1 MSSGLA
7 TVDLQTSVSET
18 NVSALNILSS
28 GNDESWLKAIWN
40 AGRILASAGIL
51 TIAATSAT
59 AVSADWSLD
68 RRRRVA
74 ITVPWVSEGMIG
86 RSISRSEALRISR
99 QIIERAELERIQL
112 AEWEAERGI
121 QWEDGE

>member
-1 MSSGLA
+1 MHNELA
-7 TVDLQTSVSET
+7 TVDLQTDLSKA
-18 NVSALNILSS
+18 NVSASGVLSS
-28 GNDESWLKAIWN
+28 GDNESRIKTIWN
-40 AGRILASAGIL
+40 AGWILASAGIL
-51 TIAATSAT
+51 TFAATSAT
-59 AVSADWSLD
+59 AVSADWSLEK
-68 RRRRVA
+68 RRRVA